1 MAETKLAK
9 RAKSLEGTVSRM
21 RRKQREN
28 AAQFMMVGEAVAGA
42 AGAGAIDA
50 YFDNPEV
57 LGVDATAVA
66 SGVGVLVGLSADFPG
81 ARDMAMIC
89 LGGLCG
95 KVYGYSRDA
104 VEEID

>member
-9 RAKSLEGTVSRM
+9 RAKSLEGTVNRM
-21 RRKQREN
+21 RKKQREN
-28 AAQFMMVGEAVAGA
+28 ASHFMAVGEAIGGA

-50 YFDNPEV
+50 YFDQPEI
-57 LGVDATAVA
+57 LGIDATAVV
-66 SGVGVLVGLSADFPG
+66 SGVGVLVGLSSDFPG
-81 ARDMAMIC
+81 ARDLAMIC